1 MNCSAK
7 IGPPRVAIRYRPA
20 TYITCLAAS
29 GLLTGAVTYA
39 QGRAELEDAASR
51 AQYAFLTRDVRSLE
65 SVLEEITQTSYESNL
80 SSLKSYQLAYG
91 YWTLAQLNSQRGGA
105 ARAVAAK
112 AAKNC
117 VEQAKAAVRQDA
129 RFAEAHAVQA
139 ICEDRPHA
147 TIATQQP
154 GDGECDR
161 NRSLQTALDLAP
173 KNPRVK
179 FVAALCARLAQA
191 EAQVRRWHEV
201 VASFD
206 AAVGTDSSVVDWG
219 HAEALTMLAQ
229 ALLTAEQPV
238 AARDAVERALVI
250 APDFDTAQAV
260 LQSIAAKR

>member
-7 IGPPRVAIRYRPA
+7 IRPTRVAIRYRRA
-20 TYITCLAAS
+20 TYITCLAAL
-29 GLLTGAVTYA
+29 GLSPAAATYA

-51 AQYAFLTRDVRSLE
+51 AQYAFLTRDTRA
-65 SVLEEITQTSYESNL
+65 LEEVLAEVSQTSFQSNL
-80 SSLKSYQLAYG
+80 GPLVSYQLAYG
-91 YWTLAQLNSQRGGA
+91 YWTLAQLNARRGGA
-105 ARAVAAK
+105 ARAAAAK
-112 AAKNC
+112 AAKTC

-139 ICEDRPHA
+139 ICEDKPQA
-147 TIATQQP
+147 TIAIQQP

-161 NRSLQTALDLAP
+161 NRSLQTALNLAP

-179 FVAALCARLAQA
+179 FVAALCARPAQA
-191 EAQVRRWHEV
+191 EAQVSRWHEV

-206 AAVGTDSSVVDWG
+206 AAVGPDSAVVDWG